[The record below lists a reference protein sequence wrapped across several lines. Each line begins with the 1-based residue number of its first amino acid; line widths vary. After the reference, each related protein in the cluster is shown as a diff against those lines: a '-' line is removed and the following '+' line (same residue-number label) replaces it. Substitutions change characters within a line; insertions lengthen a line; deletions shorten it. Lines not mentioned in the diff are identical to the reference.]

1 MGSPDVVDTPQD
13 AAELE
18 LPPLVVREPLEAF
31 LDERGIGAGRVE
43 AERIGEGHSNFT
55 FLVCRGDAR
64 VVLRRPPRPPLPPSA
79 HDVLREARLLRA
91 LEPTAVRV
99 PRVLAVGDDE
109 SVLGVPFYVMEEMHG
124 SVVTSDVPEPL
135 DTEEG
140 RRRLAEELVDALAEV
155 HAVDWRACGL
165 EGYGKPTGYL
175 ERQVRR
181 FTGLWD
187 YNKTR
192 EVPVVEEVRDWL
204 AGNLP
209 ESPESTIVHG
219 DYRLGNVMVADEAPA
234 RLVAIFD
241 WELSTIGDPLA
252 DIGYLTVTWAE
263 ADDPVDSSFSSLSAA
278 TRRAGF
284 MTREELTA
292 RYEERSGR
300 SVSALNWYQALA
312 MWKAAVFM
320 EGNFKRYTLGA
331 SDDPYLG
338 ALRRGGAG
346 AGREGPRGGAL
357 QVKGLL
363 VDYGGVLTTNVFDS
377 FRDFC
382 VAEGLEPDA
391 IMRLFARGAAGDPA
405 ACARSRRGE
414 LSEDEFGGALRR
426 AARDRRSAPGWWTA
440 CSPGCGPTR
449 RCSRPYAAPARRA
462 SAQA

>member
-31 LDERGIGAGRVE
+31 LDRHGIGEGRLE

-55 FLVCRGDAR
+55 FLVRRGDAR

-91 LEPTAVRV
+91 LESTAVRV
-99 PRVLAVGDDE
+99 PRVVAVGDDE
-109 SVLGVPFYVMEEMHG
+109 SVLGVPFYVMEEMQG
-124 SVVTSDVPEPL
+124 SVVTSHVPPGL
-135 DTEEG
+135 DTEEE
-140 RRRLAEELVDALAEV
+140 RRRLCEELVDALAEV

-165 EGYGKPTGYL
+165 DGYGKPTGYL

-181 FTGLWD
+181 FTGLWE

-219 DYRLGNVMVADEAPA
+219 DYRLGNVMAADEAPA

-252 DIGYLTVTWAE
+252 DVGYLTITWSQAG
-263 ADDPVDSSFSSLSAA
+263 DPVDTTFANLSAA
-278 TRRAGF
+278 TRQPGF

-292 RYEERSGR
+292 RYEEQSGR

-312 MWKAAVFM
+312 MWKSAVFM
-320 EGNFKRYTLGA
+320 EGNFKRYSLGA
-331 SDDPYLG
+331 SDDPYL
-338 ALRRGGAG
+338 ALFDEGVPALAEKAREVALAG
-346 AGREGPRGGAL
+346 
-357 QVKGLL
+357 
-363 VDYGGVLTTNVFDS
+363 
-377 FRDFC
+377 
-382 VAEGLEPDA
+382 
-391 IMRLFARGAAGDPA
+391 
-405 ACARSRRGE
+405 
-414 LSEDEFGGALRR
+414 
-426 AARDRRSAPGWWTA
+426 
-440 CSPGCGPTR
+440 
-449 RCSRPYAAPARRA
+449 
-462 SAQA
+462 

>member
-1 MGSPDVVDTPQD
+1 MANVVDTREE
-13 AAELE
+13 AEALE
-18 LPPLVVREPLEAF
+18 RPPLIVKRSLEDF
-31 LDERGIGAGRVE
+31 LDGAGLGSGEVS
-43 AERIGEGHSNFT
+43 AEEIGDGHSNVT
-55 FLVCRGDAR
+55 YLIQRGGEKF
-64 VVLRRPPRPPLPPSA
+64 VLRRPPRPPLPPSA

-91 LEPTAVRV
+91 LESTDVRV

-124 SVVTSDVPEPL
+124 SVVTSDVPQAL
-135 DTEEG
+135 DTKEG
-140 RRRLAEELVDALAEV
+140 CHRLCEELVDALVEV

-209 ESPESTIVHG
+209 DSPESTIVHG
-219 DYRLGNVMVADEAPA
+219 DYRLGNVMVADDPPA

-252 DIGYLTVTWAE
+252 DVGYLTVTWSQ
-263 ADDPVDSSFSSLSAA
+263 ADDPADTTFASLSAA
-278 TRRAGF
+278 PRQPGF

-300 SVSALNWYQALA
+300 SVSKLNWYQALA
-312 MWKAAVFM
+312 MWKSAVFM

-331 SDDPYLG
+331 SDDPYL
-338 ALRRGGAG
+338 ALFDEGVPAL
-346 AGREGPRGGAL
+346 AEKAREVAL
-357 QVKGLL
+357 SG
-363 VDYGGVLTTNVFDS
+363 
-377 FRDFC
+377 
-382 VAEGLEPDA
+382 
-391 IMRLFARGAAGDPA
+391 
-405 ACARSRRGE
+405 
-414 LSEDEFGGALRR
+414 
-426 AARDRRSAPGWWTA
+426 
-440 CSPGCGPTR
+440 
-449 RCSRPYAAPARRA
+449 
-462 SAQA
+462 